1 MVKIFFASDVHGS
14 EVCFRK
20 FLNAGKVYEADA
32 IILGGDLTGK
42 MVVPIVRHG
51 RGYVSEF
58 SGRTWNI
65 GSDEELDGLSKM
77 IRDSGYYPYVTYEGE
92 MEELNADV
100 TRVNELFSNLMV
112 QTMRRWIKIADERLK
127 GTNISCYITPGN
139 DDRFAVDKV
148 FEEGKYVENPE
159 GKVVLVKGEYEM
171 ISTGFSNP
179 TPWKTPREITED
191 ELEKK
196 IEEMTSKIRD
206 MRKCIFN
213 LHCPPYNTTIDTA
226 PQLDQNLKI
235 MTRAGQMLMIPAG
248 SVAVRNSIKRHQP
261 LLGLHG
267 HIHES
272 RGAVKVGE
280 TLCLNPGSE
289 YNEGILRGVIVSL
302 RDASV
307 KSYLFTSG

>member
-42 MVVPIVRHG
+42 MIVPIVRQG
-51 RGYVSEF
+51 RRYISEF

-65 GSDEELDGLSKM
+65 SSDEELDGLSKM
-77 IRDSGYYPYVTYEGE
+77 IRDSGYYPHVTSERE
-92 MEELNADV
+92 MEELNADI

-112 QTMRRWIKIADERLK
+112 ETMRRWIKIANERLK

-139 DDRFAVDKV
+139 DDRFAIDKV
-148 FEEGKYVENPE
+148 LEEGEYVKNPE
-159 GKVVLVKGEYEM
+159 GKVVLVKDEYEM

-196 IEEMTSKIRD
+196 IEEMTSKIKD

-213 LHCPPYNTTIDTA
+213 VHCPPYNTTIDTA
-226 PQLDQNLKI
+226 PQLDENLKI
-235 MTRAGQMLMIPAG
+235 VTRAGQMLMIPAG
-248 SVAVRNSIKRHQP
+248 SVAVRNSIKKHQP

-289 YNEGILRGVIVSL
+289 YNEGILRGVIVNL
-302 RDASV
+302 KDANV